1 MLFLFISMSGW
12 QCQYNYCKLINGQKE
27 EEEEEE
33 IKVEYILSIIMFS
46 LRGNFI
52 LKIGVYYGFMKNNA
66 DS

>member
-1 MLFLFISMSGW
+1 MVRKS
-12 QCQYNYCKLINGQKE
+12 K
-27 EEEEEE
+27 EE